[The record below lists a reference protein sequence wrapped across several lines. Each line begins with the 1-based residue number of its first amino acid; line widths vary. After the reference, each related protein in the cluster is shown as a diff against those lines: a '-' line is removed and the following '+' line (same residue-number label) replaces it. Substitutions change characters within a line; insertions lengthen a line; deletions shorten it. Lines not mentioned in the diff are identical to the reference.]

1 MVKEVKKTIQKED
14 PDPQTEGMTPDLKM
28 ILNHGEKIKRKEIT
42 EMILQRVDIEETEA
56 VRDTTTET
64 IETAL
69 DITTEMGEVA
79 PDTTEKREAAPD
91 TTEVET
97 HLKEELGITEKKT
110 VNPAAD
116 KVETVTEE
124 TIETTEG
131 LPAKE
136 EESPENLALQ
146 KR

>member
-14 PDPQTEGMTPDLKM
+14 SDPHTEGRNPDLKM

-42 EMILQRVDIEETEA
+42 EKILQKVDIEETEA
-56 VRDTTTET
+56 VRDIATET
-64 IETAL
+64 REAAL
-69 DITTEMGEVA
+69 DITTEMRDVA
-79 PDTTEKREAAPD
+79 PDTTEKIEAAPD
-91 TTEVET
+91 TTEIET
-97 HLKEELGITEKKT
+97 HLKEETDIKEKKT

>member
-14 PDPQTEGMTPDLKM
+14 PDPQTEGMNPDLKM

-64 IETAL
+64 IEAAL
-69 DITTEMGEVA
+69 DITTEMTEVA
-79 PDTTEKREAAPD
+79 PDTTETRETARD

-97 HLKEELGITEKKT
+97 YLKEEMDIT
-110 VNPAAD
+110 
-116 KVETVTEE
+116 
-124 TIETTEG
+124 G
-131 LPAKE
+131 
-136 EESPENLALQ
+136 
-146 KR
+146 KRQ

>member
-14 PDPQTEGMTPDLKM
+14 PDPQTEGMNPDLKM

-42 EMILQRVDIEETEA
+42 EMILPKVDIEETEA
-56 VRDTTTET
+56 VRDITTET
-64 IETAL
+64 IEAAL

-79 PDTTEKREAAPD
+79 TDTTETIEAAPD

-97 HLKEELGITEKKT
+97 HLKEEMDITEKKT

-124 TIETTEG
+124 TIETTKG